1 MTRAEL
7 IDLRAKILAKP
18 EQSAG
23 NLLTLREITHLLQC
37 ETEEDLKRL
46 KRWIDEDL
54 ENRDRATL

>member
-1 MTRAEL
+1 MNRAEL

-18 EQSAG
+18 RQSAG
-23 NLLTLREITHLLQC
+23 NLLTLREIDHLLQC

-46 KRWIDEDL
+46 QRWIDEDR